1 MSFPHVFLNNEPFP
15 RHVNLNKDPPPQH
28 LRIQCVRNTL
38 YRWQGLRL
46 QEPQILKA
54 AWRARRTD
62 NCPQGSFENGSS
74 SEGKAEH
81 TALQK
86 LPTSRGDC
94 PPPHRDQGR
103 RGCPA
108 GFPLQLQTQ
117 RTLPDSPTVVRAAS
131 QHSQGRHR
139 LLLRRLPSIRAIL
152 PPSQTPMAPEH
163 LPWVWRAVPG

>member
-81 TALQK
+81 TALQR

-94 PPPHRDQGR
+94 PPPHSDQAR
-103 RGCPA
+103 
-108 GFPLQLQTQ
+108 
-117 RTLPDSPTVVRAAS
+117 LP
-131 QHSQGRHR
+131 H
-139 LLLRRLPSIRAIL
+139 RLPSPA
-152 PPSQTPMAPEH
+152 TNPEDASRQPRSRQGCKSTFTRQAQALTATASLH
-163 LPWVWRAVPG
+163 PGNFTAFTNTDGS